1 MATQMRFLYTF
12 MMILLSRL
20 FCNEDTKENI
30 DDEYLVLNT
39 VIRQVTDTSVPRVSD
54 QSILYISTICTS
66 SFSVQLSTISPR
78 NTRSV
83 EVLEDAVVRKDKNTG
98 THFSPR
104 CRRTHA
110 QLEWSFHCSHIHA
123 TCCFSFNAYFNN
135 SSYLMAS
142 SQQKVHV
149 ALSPSIP
156 QKHGARHSQML

>member
-20 FCNEDTKENI
+20 FCNKDTKENI

-39 VIRQVTDTSVPRVSD
+39 VIRLVTDTSVPRVSD

-66 SFSVQLSTISPR
+66 SFSVQLSTISPG

-83 EVLEDAVVRKDKNTG
+83 EMLEDAVVRKDKNTRYTFLVPG
-98 THFSPR
+98 AEEHTRSWNDLSTVH
-104 CRRTHA
+104 TYMLHA
-110 QLEWSFHCSHIHA
+110 VSHSMLILTTQA
-123 TCCFSFNAYFNN
+123 ISWLALNK
-135 SSYLMAS
+135 
-142 SQQKVHV
+142 KVHV
-149 ALSPSIP
+149 ASIP